1 MIFSTR
7 IIHEQSIFVID
18 FFENNGV
25 ELKTE
30 RGNRVFPVSDN
41 ANDVAGTL
49 SRLCERYG
57 VKILHTKASRIYTE
71 SGAVCGV
78 ETGQGRINCRAAAVC
93 TGGLSY
99 PLTGSD
105 GDGYRFAREAGH
117 EVTAV
122 VTQPDKPKGRGHE
135 MQFTPVKEVALKHN
149 LTVLQPKKIRDP
161 EVVAQL
167 ETIPADICVVVA
179 FGQIIPKSILE
190 MKKYGCINVH
200 ASLLPA
206 YRGAAP
212 IQWAVVDGLEETGVT
227 IMQMDEGLDTGDML
241 TKVVVPLDKDE
252 TGGSLFDK
260 LSVAGAKL
268 CVETMELIEKGEV
281 TPEKQGETTTEY
293 AKMIT
298 KDLGKIDFSK
308 SAVEIER
315 LIRGFNPWPSAY
327 TKLGNKTLKIWAAD
341 VLEEEYEGAFGEI
354 IKVSKNEIFV
364 KCKKGTLSLKEIQL
378 EGKKRMTV
386 DAFLRG
392 YQLESGVLLG

>member
-1 MIFSTR
+1 MKVIFMGTPDFSTGVLES
-7 IIHEQSIFVID
+7 II
-18 FFENNGV
+18 
-25 ELKTE
+25 
-30 RGNRVFPVSDN
+30 
-41 ANDVAGTL
+41 
-49 SRLCERYG
+49 
-57 VKILHTKASRIYTE
+57 
-71 SGAVCGV
+71 
-78 ETGQGRINCRAAAVC
+78 
-93 TGGLSY
+93 
-99 PLTGSD
+99 
-105 GDGYRFAREAGH
+105 EAGH

-135 MQFTPVKEVALKHN
+135 MQFTAVKEVALKHG
-149 LTVLQPKKIRDP
+149 LKVLQPKKIRDP
-161 EVVAQL
+161 EVVAEL
-167 ETIPADICVVVA
+167 EKIPADICVVVA
-179 FGQIIPKSILE
+179 FGQIIPGRILE

-212 IQWAVVDGLEETGVT
+212 IQWAVVDGLKETGVT

-241 TKVVVPLDKDE
+241 TKVVVPLDQDE

-281 TPEKQGETTTEY
+281 TPQKQGETTTAY

-298 KDLGKIDFSK
+298 KELGKIDFSK

-341 VLEEEYEGAFGEI
+341 VLEDEYEGAFGEI
-354 IKVSKNEIFV
+354 IKVSKNEILV
-364 KCKKGTLSLKEIQL
+364 KTGKGTLSLREIQL
-378 EGKKRMTV
+378 EGKKRMAA

-392 YQLESGVLLG
+392 YPLESGVLLG

>member
-1 MIFSTR
+1 MKVIFMGTPDFSTGVLES
-7 IIHEQSIFVID
+7 II
-18 FFENNGV
+18 
-25 ELKTE
+25 
-30 RGNRVFPVSDN
+30 
-41 ANDVAGTL
+41 
-49 SRLCERYG
+49 
-57 VKILHTKASRIYTE
+57 
-71 SGAVCGV
+71 
-78 ETGQGRINCRAAAVC
+78 
-93 TGGLSY
+93 
-99 PLTGSD
+99 
-105 GDGYRFAREAGH
+105 EAGH

-122 VTQPDKPKGRGHE
+122 VTQPDQPKGRGHE

-149 LTVLQPKKIRDP
+149 LPVLQPKKIRDP

-167 ETIPADICVVVA
+167 EQIPADICVVVA

-212 IQWAVVDGLEETGVT
+212 IQWAVVDGLKETGVT

-260 LSVAGAKL
+260 LSAAGAKL

-341 VLEEEYEGAFGEI
+341 VLDEEYEGAFGEI
-354 IKVSKNEIFV
+354 IKVSKNEILV
-364 KCKKGTLSLKEIQL
+364 KCGKGALSLKEIQL
-378 EGKKRMTV
+378 EGKKRMAA